1 MNPAWL
7 NPSSDFVTISIKVQ
21 PRAAQNAVRD
31 TGGPELHVRLT
42 APPVDNEANVELVR
56 FFAKLLDCPRN
67 SIQIRRGHSSRHKVV
82 EIRGL
87 TPDLIVNRL
96 LANKD

>member
-7 NPSSDFVTISIKVQ
+7 NPSSSSVSISVKVQ

-56 FFAKLLDCPRN
+56 FISKLLDCPRN
-67 SIQIRRGHSSRHKVV
+67 SIQIRRGHTSRHKVL
-82 EIRGL
+82 EISGL
-87 TPDLIVNRL
+87 APELIVKRL
-96 LANKD
+96 LANKE

>member
-7 NPSSDFVTISIKVQ
+7 KPSSDFVTVSVKVQ

-31 TGGPELHVRLT
+31 TGGPELNVRLT
-42 APPVDNEANVELVR
+42 APPVDNEANVGLVTL
-56 FFAKLLDCPRN
+56 FSKLLDCPRS
-67 SIQIRRGHSSRHKVV
+67 SIQIRRGRSSRHKVL

-87 TPDLIVNRL
+87 APDLILKRL
-96 LANKD
+96 LGAKD